1 MSRLLRAEFVK
12 LWRNKI
18 FWMCL
23 IFLVIMEILAFN
35 GNVMSSSSVTVDE
48 TGRFEETVTYIKYM
62 DLEDV
67 VFVIMPYFGFV
78 ISVFVSFYIGT
89 EYEDGTMRNKVIA
102 GHNRT
107 SIYLA
112 ETIVCTVAAVFLCIV
127 TIAVSAPIDVI
138 LGSEL
143 GIGVWTLLRMVFA
156 SVSIAVACSGIAL
169 STAAWMQQGKSA
181 LAVNLVIF
189 FLMLAFGMWID
200 SRLGAE
206 EYLHSGWTRSEEG
219 DVIENKTPNPNY
231 VWDPA
236 ERAAMEFVEDIFPVG
251 QGIQLAS
258 GELAHMER
266 WPAFALGV
274 TVAIT
279 GIGVFL
285 FRKKDIR

>member
-1 MSRLLRAEFVK
+1 MSRLLRAGFVR
-12 LWRNKI
+12 LWKSKI
-18 FWMCL
+18 FWWCL
-23 IFLVIMEILAFN
+23 IFLVFMEIMAFN
-35 GNVMSSSSVTVDE
+35 ANVMTSSSVTSDE

-67 VFVIMPYFGFV
+67 VFMIMPYFGFV
-78 ISVFVSFYIGT
+78 ISVFVSLYMGT

-127 TIAVSAPIDVI
+127 TIAVSALIDLVW
-138 LGSEL
+138 GSEL
-143 GIGVWTLLRMVFA
+143 GIGVWILLRMVFA
-156 SVSIAVACSGIAL
+156 SVLIAVACSGIAL
-169 STAAWMQQGKSA
+169 STVAWMQQGKSA
-181 LAVNLVIF
+181 LVINLVIF
-189 FLMLAFGMWID
+189 FLMLFLGMWID
-200 SRLGAE
+200 SRLGE
-206 EYLHSGWTRSEEG
+206 KEYLHSRWRISEEG
-219 DVIENKTPNPNY
+219 EVIENKTPNPNY
-231 VWDPA
+231 VWNPA

-258 GELAHMER
+258 VELARIER

-274 TVAIT
+274 TVATT